1 MRLLLLN
8 TGPIATLSSHNVE
21 TPLTG
26 EDMSDKESLCLE
38 GGQGILVSEGTVQNI
53 SQSEELLHEYG
64 KDEDSNLRVYDCK
77 GKAIIPGFV
86 DCHTHL
92 VWGGDRAN
100 EMQLRH
106 SGLTYTDIAERGG
119 GIQKTVDFTRSMPSS
134 RLVQLGEKRIAR
146 ALKFGSTTIE
156 CKSGYGLSVDSEL
169 KLLEINQSLGQNTPM
184 DIHSTWL
191 GAHDV
196 PKDLNIEDYV
206 DNLISEQLPAVIE
219 QGYAHYADVFCEP
232 GWFSLEQTEEIVK
245 AAEKHGLPSRL
256 HVDEFVDGNGLQLA
270 SDLGVIS
277 GDHVG
282 HSSDDA
288 RHSASNSGT
297 MQTFLPGTPYILGH
311 DLDSPLRK
319 CIENNWQ
326 FSLATDFNPNCRSLS
341 MPFVGS
347 LATHRLG
354 LSPLEALVAVTRN
367 PASTLAKS
375 TQGPIPGSIREGGPA
390 DFLIL
395 DSEHIDAW
403 CQMPG
408 DNPVHQTVKAGI
420 LLSYNR

>member
-8 TGPIATLSSHNVE
+8 TGPIATLSNHDVE

-26 EDMSDKESLCLE
+26 EDMSNEESLCLE
-38 GGQGILVSEGTVQNI
+38 GGQGILVSDGTIETI
-53 SQSEELLHEYG
+53 SQTQELSHEYG
-64 KDEDSNLRVYDCK
+64 MEENSDLHVFDCQE
-77 GKAIIPGFV
+77 KAIIPGFV

-92 VWGGDRAN
+92 VWDGDRAN

-106 SGLTYTDIAERGG
+106 SGMTYTGIAECGG
-119 GIQKTVDFTRSMPSS
+119 GIQKTVDFTKSAPFG
-134 RLVQLGEKRIAR
+134 RLVQLGEKRISR
-146 ALKFGSTTIE
+146 ALKMGTTTME
-156 CKSGYGLSVDSEL
+156 CKSGYGLSVDSEH
-169 KLLEINQSLGQNTPM
+169 KLLEINQFLGQNTLM

-196 PKDLNIEDYV
+196 PRDMKIDDYV
-206 DNLISEQLPAVIE
+206 DMLISEQLPAVIE
-219 QGYAHYADVFCEP
+219 QGNAHYADVFCEP

-245 AAEKHGLPSRL
+245 AARKHGLPSRL
-256 HVDEFVDGNGLQLA
+256 HVDEFVDGNGLALA
-270 SDLGVIS
+270 SDLGTIS

-288 RHSASNSGT
+288 RDSASKSGT

-311 DLDSPLRK
+311 GLDSPLRK

-326 FSLATDFNPNCRSLS
+326 FSLATDFNPNCRTLS

-367 PASTLAKS
+367 PASTLVKS
-375 TQGPIPGSIREGGPA
+375 TQGPISGSIREGGPA
-390 DFLIL
+390 DLLIL

-408 DNPVHQTVKAGI
+408 DNPIYQTVKSGK
-420 LLSYNR
+420 LVN